1 MSYIF
6 NPQTLSWESYLLD
19 STFLIQLN
27 LNATRL
33 INIIL
38 SGIAQPS
45 SVLPS
50 PPLRVHL
57 HGGDHSSNADRHTVR
72 RSPHG
77 QLWPE
82 LLQELHSEVL
92 GQRWVGATR
101 WNPSCVGAPGFLQPA
116 SVCLLRSGNLFV
128 VQWDKVRLKDREA
141 EGPFTFQAAL
151 HKNGTIVFN
160 YRDVSDGFQLNCL
173 LHHLYLIY

>member
-1 MSYIF
+1 MRELF
-6 NPQTLSWESYLLD
+6 VR
-19 STFLIQLN
+19 LN
-27 LNATRL
+27 IPSSVEPSLNATRL

-38 SGIAQPS
+38 SRIAQPS

-101 WNPSCVGAPGFLQPA
+101 WNPSCVGAPGCLQPA

-160 YRDVSDGFQLNCL
+160 YRDVCDGFQLNCL